1 MHAKTNLSIQSL
13 ALFLLSTLLCGSAL
27 ADVLTWDGDTDYAN
41 GINNANGNWND
52 ASVWRPSSGS
62 ANVTWNS
69 AAPDDAILG
78 GTTGGA
84 TTIALDAATGVGSL
98 TYANTST
105 RTFTITGTDANPLTV
120 EAGLI
125 KTNGTGVLDFTTA
138 KIIGSVQP
146 SRPSVLCVSATSP
159 TPSPAA

>member
-98 TYANTST
+98 TYAKYLHADVHNHRHRCQSAD
-105 RTFTITGTDANPLTV
+105 RRSGTDQNQRH
-120 EAGLI
+120 G
-125 KTNGTGVLDFTTA
+125 
-138 KIIGSVQP
+138 
-146 SRPSVLCVSATSP
+146 RP
-159 TPSPAA
+159 